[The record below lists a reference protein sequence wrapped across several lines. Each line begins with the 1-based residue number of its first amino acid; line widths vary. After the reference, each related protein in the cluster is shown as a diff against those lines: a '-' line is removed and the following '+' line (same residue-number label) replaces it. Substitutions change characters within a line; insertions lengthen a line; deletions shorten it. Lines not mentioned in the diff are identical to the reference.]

1 MGLFNVSILFETPP
15 NSFKIAS
22 SSAPYLLSAN
32 FKKIKPSTG
41 VEYSFGLSLYL
52 HVDYRQLT
60 KVDLLTVL
68 TH

>member
-41 VEYSFGLSLYL
+41 VEYSFGFKSVFARRLSAAY
-52 HVDYRQLT
+52 
-60 KVDLLTVL
+60 
-68 TH
+68 